1 MARSSRP
8 HPSIL
13 APGSCGMTLRL
24 LAEAEEETREA
35 AHWYEQRRAG
45 LGDAFLDALAQAL
58 AQVERNPRLHG
69 VIPEA
74 PAARDVRRTL
84 LRRFPYAVIYEIRD
98 TEILVLAVA
107 HTRRR
112 PGYWLSRN
120 GGTS

>member
-1 MARSSRP
+1 
-8 HPSIL
+8 
-13 APGSCGMTLRL
+13 MTLRL
-24 LAEAEEETREA
+24 LAEAEEEAREA

-45 LGDAFLDALAQAL
+45 LGDAFLDALAQTL
-58 AQVERNPRLHG
+58 ARIERTPRLHG

-74 PAARDVRRTL
+74 PAGRDVRRAL
-84 LRRFPYAVIYEIRD
+84 LGRFPYAVIYEIRD

-120 GGTS
+120 GGAG